1 MRAKQKGLL
10 TLLLALIVQLS
21 FAQSKTITGKVLDQD
36 GLPLPGVNIV
46 VQGTTNG
53 TQTDFD
59 GIFAIKAE
67 TGQNLIFSY
76 LGLQRQ

>member
-10 TLLLALIVQLS
+10 TLFLALIVQIS
-21 FAQSKTITGKVLDQD
+21 FAQDKSITGAVSDQD

-59 GIFAIKAE
+59 GNYAISAGE
-67 TGQNLIFSY
+67 GQKLVF
-76 LGLQRQ
+76 LHRV